1 MNESGEV
8 VSVNS
13 FIQETGGYHYS
24 TEEMLQHPHPPMTYL
39 THHSSSASTSANY
52 SAGSPYHHRRA
63 LSNPSDRM
71 NETESSYFSSLV
83 THGIS
88 SGGRQK
94 TNPFLSDQQQ
104 HHVYHNPLVYGN
116 NVFEEFSP
124 SDDAFDGRDDILS
137 DTLGN
142 IRLGSGSGESGY
154 HGAFQ
159 DTNPNSPLSSSASTN
174 PRTPLKQIPSMYS
187 HQRTPSNLSNTS
199 SGSFGMNYDGDISMA
214 TTPLRY
220 YRLA

>member
-13 FIQETGGYHYS
+13 FIQDAGGYHYS
-24 TEEMLQHPHPPMTYL
+24 TEEMQQHPHPPMSYL

-63 LSNPSDRM
+63 LSNPSDRVD
-71 NETESSYFSSLV
+71 ETESSYFSSLV

-88 SGGRQK
+88 SGRQK

-124 SDDAFDGRDDILS
+124 SEDAYDGRDDILS

-174 PRTPLKQIPSMYS
+174 PRTPLKHIPNMYS
-187 HQRTPSNLSNTS
+187 HQRTPSNLSNAS

-220 YRLA
+220 YKYV